1 MGWRPRGRLAIA
13 LIGFFHRFGQ
23 GVPDYSDTPVVSGS
37 LTDVRPPDLVNQ
49 HHRPM
54 KDIAD
59 PFRDARKTDGVLE
72 CEFQGESVPMI
83 LRHEDVR
90 KAAKDWKTY
99 SSNAPFR
106 VPIPSEED
114 VRTMRQLPVET
125 DPPEHTDYRKIV
137 EPFFARAKD
146 PAMIAQVER
155 LMEEMLATA
164 LSRESIE
171 VVREFALPIQSRAL
185 AYLLNVP
192 ESEATTWI
200 GWGIHVFRDGASKGG
215 TLEAYL
221 HQQLDRAEAN
231 PGDDLFSAL
240 TKATFRGRP
249 LTREEMMGF
258 ANLVFAGGRDTVI
271 HTISSVL
278 GYLAAYPDALEFLRQ
293 DPARVIHAVE
303 EFYRVVTPLTHIGR
317 VCPVETDVHGVTV
330 KPGGRVSLCWASAN
344 QDEAAFD
351 APAEVR
357 LDRKP
362 NPHLAFGF
370 GAHLCLGAA
379 HARLLVRTLLQK
391 CIERVGRIT
400 VLEAKERVEHEA
412 SYQRVVGYESLTVK
426 LSPR

>member
-1 MGWRPRGRLAIA
+1 MNNI
-13 LIGFFHRFGQ
+13 
-23 GVPDYSDTPVVSGS
+23 S
-37 LTDVRPPDLVNQ
+37 
-49 HHRPM
+49 
-54 KDIAD
+54 D
-59 PFRDARKTDGVLE
+59 PFREKRLTAGVLE
-72 CEFQGESVPMI
+72 CEFQGEKVPMI

-90 KAAKDWKTY
+90 KSARDFKTF
-99 SSNAPFR
+99 SSDAPFR

-125 DPPEHTDYRKIV
+125 NPPEHTEYRKIV
-137 EPFFARAKD
+137 EPFFLRAKD
-146 PAMIAQVER
+146 PAMIAQVEA
-155 LMEEMLATA
+155 LMDEMLTA
-164 LSRESIE
+164 ALARESIE
-171 VVREFALPIQSRAL
+171 IVREFALPIQSRSL

-192 ESEATTWI
+192 ESEATLWI
-200 GWGIHVFRDGASKGG
+200 GWGIHVFRDGASKGA

-221 HQQLDRAEAN
+221 HEQFDRAAAS
-231 PGDDLFSAL
+231 PGDDFFSAL
-240 TKATFRGRP
+240 TQATFRGRR

-258 ANLVFAGGRDTVI
+258 GNLTFAGGRDTVI

-278 GYLAAYPDALEFLRQ
+278 GYLAAHPEALEFLRQ
-293 DPARVIHAVE
+293 DPSRIIHAVE
-303 EFYRVVTPLTHIGR
+303 EFFRVITPLTHIGR
-317 VCPVETDVHGVTV
+317 VCPVETNVHGVTV

-344 QDEAAFD
+344 QDDAAFD

-391 CIERVGRIT
+391 CIERVGRLT
-400 VLEAKERVEHEA
+400 VLEAQERVENEEH
-412 SYQRVVGYESLTVK
+412 YQRVMGYESLTVK